1 MASRIRM
8 GKKQI
13 SKLLKINNTY
23 IETDRTIIKMG
34 QNKVSKYKETR
45 RIQGFKI
52 SSKEKKEWQIS
63 SGTKIRLTASDL
75 LPRLSYKRR
84 KHRKNRTWSVSTPE
98 RNIWIWI
105 SCIKNDQ
112 CKPMI
117 FYFSYACSREGL
129 LYHFFSYRSAMS
141 ISSSFS
147 F

>member
-52 SSKEKKEWQIS
+52 SSKEKKE
-63 SGTKIRLTASDL
+63 
-75 LPRLSYKRR
+75 
-84 KHRKNRTWSVSTPE
+84 
-98 RNIWIWI
+98 
-105 SCIKNDQ
+105 
-112 CKPMI
+112 
-117 FYFSYACSREGL
+117 
-129 LYHFFSYRSAMS
+129 
-141 ISSSFS
+141 
-147 F
+147 